1 MFQGLRPAAPIYILY
16 KAEPRIAVGEVV
28 SVSNPVPQYS
38 ATAYQNGMV
47 MPPKAYV
54 DIKIRIAD
62 EVVDLQRLPADAT
75 IADFGNSGMV
85 VSESKDAIAN
95 EIYGFKKASQRALE
109 EVERHKHIV
118 TQCDVMLAELNPQL
132 KKEAEQTA
140 EIENLKRGMADLQD
154 TLVDLKGMLAKALNR
169 SVKKEE

>member
-16 KAEPRIAVGEVV
+16 KAEPRVAIGEVV
-28 SVSNPVPQYS
+28 SVSNPIPQYAAS
-38 ATAYQNGMV
+38 PYQSGI
-47 MPPKAYV
+47 KSYV
-54 DIKIRIAD
+54 DIKIRVAD
-62 EVVDLQRLPADAT
+62 EVVDLQKLPADAS

-85 VSESKDAIAN
+85 ISESRDAIVN
-95 EIYGFKKASQRALE
+95 EIDGFKKASQRALE
-109 EVERHKHIV
+109 EVDRHKHIV

-132 KKEAEQTA
+132 KREAEQTA

-154 TLVDLKGMLAKALNR
+154 TLVDLKGMLTKALNR